1 VDHKTVALDFLN
13 EAGMNRNSRWFGMM
27 VAVWLV
33 GAGIALG
40 AIRIKDIAHVQG
52 IRGQQII
59 GYGLVVGLNGT
70 GDTQR
75 STFTLQSVSSM
86 LKRFGINVPQADL
99 RLRNVAAVMVTA
111 TVPGFTKQGS
121 DVDVIVSSMGDATSL
136 QGGTLLMTPLSG
148 IDGVVY
154 VMAQGPLSVGGMSVR
169 ANGNEIRRNHT
180 AAGRIPGGGVVERT
194 PEMAITKDST
204 ISVVLM
210 EPDFTTATRVADAV
224 NGKLGERAA
233 RAEDGA
239 SISIRVPQSIRSEG
253 RLVEFIS
260 SIEVLEVTP
269 DVIAKVVINERTGT
283 IVVGGTV
290 SILSVAISHGGLNIE
305 IESIPMVSQPAP
317 FSQGQ
322 TVTTQLTAVYAGQDS
337 STVQAFDGTATV
349 QDVAK
354 TLNALKVTP
363 RDIIAIFQALKRA
376 GALNAELV
384 II

>member
-1 VDHKTVALDFLN
+1 VDHEIFALDFLS
-13 EAGMNRNSRWFGMM
+13 EAGMNRMRRGCGLLLAMWMLCSNVSF
-27 VAVWLV
+27 
-33 GAGIALG
+33 G
-40 AIRIKDIAHVQG
+40 AIRIKDIAHVHG

-75 STFTLQSVSSM
+75 STFTLQSVASM
-86 LKRFGINVPQADL
+86 LKRFGINVSQNDL
-99 RLRNVAAVMVTA
+99 RLRNVAAVMVTSS
-111 TVPGFTKQGS
+111 VPGFTKEGS
-121 DVDVIVSSMGDATSL
+121 EVDVIVSSLGDATSL
-136 QGGTLLMTPLSG
+136 QGGTLLLTPLSG

-154 VMAQGPLSVGGMSVR
+154 AMAQGPLSVGGMSVR

-180 AAGRIPGGGVVERT
+180 AAGRIPGGGVIERT
-194 PEMAITKDST
+194 PEVAITRDST

-210 EPDFTTATRVADAV
+210 EPDFTTASRVAEAI
-224 NGKLGERAA
+224 NTKLGDRSA
-233 RAEDGA
+233 RADDGA
-239 SISIRVPQSIRSEG
+239 SVSIKVPDSIRVSR
-253 RLVEFIS
+253 RLVDFIA
-260 SIEVLEVTP
+260 SIEALEVNP
-269 DVIAKVVINERTGT
+269 DVVAKVVINERTGT

-290 SILSVAISHGGLNIE
+290 SIMSVAISHGGLNIE
-305 IESIPMVSQPAP
+305 IESIPMVSQPSP

-322 TVTTQLTAVYAGQDS
+322 TVTTQLTAVYAGQDT
-337 STVQAFDGTATV
+337 STVQAFDRTATV
-349 QDVAK
+349 QDVAR

>member
-1 VDHKTVALDFLN
+1 MDHEIFALDFLV
-13 EAGMNRNSRWFGMM
+13 EAGMKRMSRGSGLLF
-27 VAVWLV
+27 AVWILCLTTAV
-33 GAGIALG
+33 G

-75 STFTLQSVSSM
+75 STFTLQSVASM
-86 LKRFGINVPQADL
+86 LKRFGINVAQNDL

-111 TVPGFTKQGS
+111 SVPGFTKQGGE
-121 DVDVIVSSMGDATSL
+121 VDVIVSSMGDATSL
-136 QGGTLLMTPLSG
+136 QGGTLLLTPLSG
-148 IDGVVY
+148 IDGTVY
-154 VMAQGPLSVGGMSVR
+154 AMAQGPISVGGMSVR

-180 AAGRIPGGGVVERT
+180 AAGRIPGGGVIEKQPDVTIAR
-194 PEMAITKDST
+194 DST
-204 ISVVLM
+204 VAVVLM
-210 EPDFTTATRVADAV
+210 EPDFTTASRVADAI
-224 NGKLGERAA
+224 NTKLGQRTANA
-233 RAEDGA
+233 DDGA
-239 SISIRVPQSIRSEG
+239 SVSIRVPDSVRTQH
-253 RLVEFIS
+253 RLVDFIA
-260 SIEVLEVTP
+260 SIEALEITP
-269 DVIAKVVINERTGT
+269 DVAAKVVINERTGT

-305 IESIPMVSQPAP
+305 IESMPMVSQPAP

-322 TVTTQLTAVYAGQDS
+322 TVTTQLTAVSAAQDT
-337 STVQAFDGTATV
+337 STVQAFNGTATV
-349 QDVAK
+349 QDVAR

>member
-1 VDHKTVALDFLN
+1 
-13 EAGMNRNSRWFGMM
+13 MNRNSRWFGMM

>member
-1 VDHKTVALDFLN
+1 MK
-13 EAGMNRNSRWFGMM
+13 RNCRRFEKVLG
-27 VAVWLV
+27 VLLV
-33 GAGIALG
+33 SASIAFG

-75 STFTLQSVSSM
+75 STFTLQSVASM
-86 LKRFGINVPQADL
+86 LKRVGVNVPQNDL

-111 TVPGFTKQGS
+111 TVPGFTKEGS
-121 DVDVIVSSMGDATSL
+121 EVDVIVSSLGDATSL
-136 QGGTLLMTPLSG
+136 QGGTLLITPLSA

-169 ANGNEIRRNHT
+169 ANGNEVRRNHT
-180 AAGRIPGGGVVERT
+180 AAGRIPGGGVVEKT
-194 PEMAITKDST
+194 TATSISKDST

-224 NGKLGERAA
+224 NTKLGQRAA
-233 RAEDGA
+233 RAQDGA
-239 SISIRVPQSIRSEG
+239 SISILVPEAIRTEG
-253 RLVEFIS
+253 RLVEFIA
-260 SIEVLEVTP
+260 SIEGLEVMP
-269 DVIAKVVINERTGT
+269 DVVAKVVINERTGT
-283 IVVGGTV
+283 IVVGGSV
-290 SILSVAISHGGLNIE
+290 SIMSVAISHGGLNIE

-322 TVTTQLTAVYAGQDS
+322 TVTTQLTAVYAGQDT
-337 STVQAFDGTATV
+337 STVQAFDRTATV